1 MKIEQQLQQKGFKE
15 FKDPTKSHSTAY
27 VKSYQLRVRDENLLT
42 KYFIN
47 VDLYDFS
54 VLNTNMPEFLLRDLQ
69 PEYHVQFNSHG
80 DNTFNVNFLKKD
92 LDKVI
97 EFYENMFL
105 CMKCEYYED

>member
-15 FKDPTKSHSTAY
+15 FKDPTNNSIGY
-27 VKSYQLRVRDENLLT
+27 VKSYQLRVRDDHLST

-47 VDLYDFS
+47 VDLYDFNL
-54 VLNTNMPEFLLRDLQ
+54 VNANIPEFLLKDLQ

-80 DNTFNVNFLKKD
+80 DNTFNVNCLQKD
-92 LDKVI
+92 LDKVM

-105 CMKCEYYED
+105 RMECEYCED